1 MAGLA
6 ERPENADA
14 GNAVHRIIVRTGRNG
29 GLQPDMNPELRDR
42 IESQAVWTFPECL
55 ALAAEFGLKT
65 RFVVAMI
72 MMLGRTYVDGG
83 AGSYADGPEPGSTP
97 PD

>member
-1 MAGLA
+1 M
-6 ERPENADA
+6 D
-14 GNAVHRIIVRTGRNG
+14 
-29 GLQPDMNPELRDR
+29 PELRQR

-72 MMLGRTYVDGG
+72 MMLGRTYVDGE
-83 AGSYADGPEPGSTP
+83 AGSYAGGADPETGPPR
-97 PD
+97 